1 MDISQYR
8 ADNLLTSRDP
18 ARELASA
25 PVSPVSAISKE
36 QVGPQPTNPEE
47 DGLNLFDTL
56 LDTVNPLQ
64 NIPGVST
71 AYQAVTGDESGAVA
85 KMAGG
90 FLFGGPVGLAAGA
103 ATSFFEFLTGKSLME
118 HAHAFF
124 GEGQNADPVEH
135 FTTATVEDAR
145 PLSAPKGTSL
155 SVVHYQEFASA
166 KSAQSPGIGANA
178 NDVAWS
184 SNMWT
189 DSALRNAADQYEQ
202 NQNFGEQQRQRSQVS
217 A

>member
-8 ADNLLTSRDP
+8 ADSLLTSRDP

-36 QVGPQPTNPEE
+36 QVDPQPTNPEE

-71 AYQAVTGDESGAVA
+71 AYQAVTGDESSAVA

-103 ATSFFEFLTGKSLME
+103 ATSFFEFLTGKNLME
-118 HAHAFF
+118 HAQAFF
-124 GEGQNADPVEH
+124 GEGQNTNSLEH
-135 FTTATVEDAR
+135 FTTAAVEDTR
-145 PLSAPKGTSL
+145 PLSAPEGTSL
-155 SVVHYQEFASA
+155 SVEHYQEFASA
-166 KSAQSPGIGANA
+166 KSAQNIGIGANA

-189 DSALRNAADQYEQ
+189 DSALRSATGQYEQ
-202 NQNFGEQQRQRSQVS
+202 NQNLGEQQRQRSRVS